1 MIDENEY
8 YRMRNMYEDEAYR
21 AGEFAQT
28 LSEIDFL
35 VESSGEKSETLSRIA
50 EVLGDCPVHYPKK
63 RNFFE
68 ERK

>member
-21 AGEFAQT
+21 SGEFAQT

-35 VESSGEKSETLSRIA
+35 VESSLEKSETLNRIR
-50 EVLGDCPVHYPKK
+50 EILSECPVHYPRK

-68 ERK
+68 ERE